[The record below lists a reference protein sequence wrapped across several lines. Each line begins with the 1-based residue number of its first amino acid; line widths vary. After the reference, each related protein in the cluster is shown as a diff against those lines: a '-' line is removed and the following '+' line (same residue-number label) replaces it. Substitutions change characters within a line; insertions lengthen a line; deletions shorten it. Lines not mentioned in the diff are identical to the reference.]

1 MSTFSVY
8 ICDDHLLFLESLEL
22 YFGTQEKYRYI
33 GYADDGK
40 KALEDIAK
48 LNPDIILIDYHLKEE
63 NGIDLLSRIRKIN
76 SRAACFM
83 LTMRRDAGIR
93 NAAKDLGARGFL
105 LKTIG
110 AEEMITAFDLVTSGE
125 TDFYDALE
133 DKTTESARKLTP
145 RELEIAKL
153 VCQEFSSEQIAHHL
167 NLSLHTINTHRKN
180 ILRKINAKNAI
191 DIMNHIRKYYADTD
205 HMP

>member
-1 MSTFSVY
+1 MNTYSVY

-22 YFGTQEKYRYI
+22 YFGTQQKYRYI

-40 KALEDIAK
+40 KALEDIKK
-48 LNPDIILIDYHLKEE
+48 LDPDIILIDYHLKEE
-63 NGIDLLSRIRKIN
+63 NGIELLSVIRSVNKK
-76 SRAACFM
+76 AACFM

-93 NAAKDLGARGFL
+93 NDAKELGARGFL

-110 AEEMITAFDLVTSGE
+110 AEEMITAFDQVTSGE
-125 TDFYDALE
+125 TDFYDSLE
-133 DKTTESARKLTP
+133 EKHTENTRKLTQ

-153 VCQEFSSEQIAHHL
+153 VCQEYSSEQIAQQL

-191 DIMNHIRKYYADTD
+191 DIMNHIRKYYPNTD
-205 HMP
+205 HIP